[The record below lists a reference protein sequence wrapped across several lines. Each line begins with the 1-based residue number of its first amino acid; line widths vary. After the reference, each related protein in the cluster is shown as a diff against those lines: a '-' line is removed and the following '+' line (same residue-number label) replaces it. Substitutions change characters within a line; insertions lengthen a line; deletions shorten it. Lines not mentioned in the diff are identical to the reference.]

1 MNASI
6 ISETNEIEEVNPL
19 RETVANFKAAEEQ
32 SEEKSRQYASFS
44 LFSMNVK
51 APLVPYHYMKSIYK
65 IDDEARY
72 KLHQME
78 K

>member
-6 ISETNEIEEVNPL
+6 TSETNEIEEVDPL
-19 RETVANFKAAEEQ
+19 RATVANFKAAEEQ
-32 SEEKSRQYASFS
+32 SEEKSKQYAGFS
-44 LFSMNVK
+44 LFSMNVQ
-51 APLVPYHYMKSIYK
+51 APLVPDYYMKSDYK